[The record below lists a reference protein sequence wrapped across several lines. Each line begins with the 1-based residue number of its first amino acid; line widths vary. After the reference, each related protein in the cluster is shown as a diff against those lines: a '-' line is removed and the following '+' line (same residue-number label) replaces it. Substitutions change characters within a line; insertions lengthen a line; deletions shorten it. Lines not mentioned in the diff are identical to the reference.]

1 LYLILPPNARVIH
14 ISVFTGCNII
24 LLPILSFLILY
35 LIFPAGVTLFS
46 DTGRELIGSSRQTEK
61 LIMGLSVNDQSQAFI
76 AAKALNKS
84 QNMYNKATSQLS
96 TGLRILSAKDDAAG
110 SQIAAGL
117 NAVISGQ
124 NVALRNNAQSSAM
137 LDAANGALSGSDG
150 ILNRMKDLATQAAN
164 ATNGVANRTAME
176 AEFKELANELKDTLE
191 KTTFGDGTLFAAD
204 GKLDGKLVF
213 QTGASANDTIELDIS
228 AGVKGLRDTVSKAK
242 TVGNVAAAANT
253 IEKLLG
259 DKEKDFA
266 DAKAAQEGG
275 QDAFDKAKFAFDN
288 IKGTPSA
295 ADITTWETAAKTY
308 NDLAADTAKTE
319 GALEDLKKN
328 DKRFE
333 SGGLTSLELSDATKA
348 QEAITAITAAIESY
362 GSVTGSLAA
371 GINRL
376 GYSSDNLTNMRDGNQ
391 VARDTIVNA
400 DLVAASTQQNTSML
414 LMQSGIKGLGKNT
427 QMGQMVAQLF

>member
-1 LYLILPPNARVIH
+1 
-14 ISVFTGCNII
+14 
-24 LLPILSFLILY
+24 
-35 LIFPAGVTLFS
+35 
-46 DTGRELIGSSRQTEK
+46 
-61 LIMGLSVNDQSQAFI
+61 MGLSVLDQSQAFI
-76 AAKALNKS
+76 AAKALNRS
-84 QNMYNKATSQLS
+84 QGMYNQSTSQLS

-137 LDAANGALSGSDG
+137 LDAANGALAGSDG
-150 ILNRMKDLATQAAN
+150 ILNRMKDLATQASN

-191 KTTFGDGTLFAAD
+191 KTTFGDGTLFAAG
-204 GKLDGKLVF
+204 GKLDGELVF
-213 QTGASANDTIELDIS
+213 QTGASATDTIKLDIS
-228 AGVKGLRDTVSKAK
+228 KGVEDLRDTVSKAK
-242 TVGNVAAAANT
+242 TVGDVNGSG

-259 DKEKDFA
+259 DKEKDLA
-266 DAKAAQEGG
+266 DAKKAQEAG
-275 QDAFDKAKFAFDN
+275 QDAFDKAQFAFNN
-288 IKGTPSA
+288 IKGVPTTS
-295 ADITTWETAAKTY
+295 DVTTWETAAKTY
-308 NDLAADTAKTE
+308 NDLAADTAKAE

-328 DKRFE
+328 DKRYE
-333 SGGLTSLELSDATKA
+333 SGGLTSLKLSDATEA
-348 QEAITAITAAIESY
+348 QAAITAITKAIESY
-362 GSVTGSLAA
+362 GSVTGALAA

-400 DLVAASTQQNTSML
+400 DAVSAATAQNTAML
-414 LMQSGIKGLGKNT
+414 LMQSGIKSLSKNT

>member
-1 LYLILPPNARVIH
+1 
-14 ISVFTGCNII
+14 
-24 LLPILSFLILY
+24 
-35 LIFPAGVTLFS
+35 
-46 DTGRELIGSSRQTEK
+46 
-61 LIMGLSVNDQSQAFI
+61 MGLSVNDQSQAFI

-84 QNMYNKATSQLS
+84 QSMYNKATSQLS

-150 ILNRMKDLATQAAN
+150 ILNRMKDLATQASN

-191 KTTFGDGTLFAAD
+191 KTTFGDGTLFAAG

-228 AGVKGLRDTVSKAK
+228 AGVQGLRDTVSKAK
-242 TVGNVAAAANT
+242 TVGDSTAAAGT

-266 DAKAAQEGG
+266 DAKAAQESG

-288 IKGTPSA
+288 IKGAPST
-295 ADITTWETAAKTY
+295 ADVTAWETAAKTY

>member
-1 LYLILPPNARVIH
+1 
-14 ISVFTGCNII
+14 
-24 LLPILSFLILY
+24 
-35 LIFPAGVTLFS
+35 
-46 DTGRELIGSSRQTEK
+46 
-61 LIMGLSVNDQSQAFI
+61 MGLSVNDQSQAFI

>member
-1 LYLILPPNARVIH
+1 
-14 ISVFTGCNII
+14 
-24 LLPILSFLILY
+24 
-35 LIFPAGVTLFS
+35 
-46 DTGRELIGSSRQTEK
+46 
-61 LIMGLSVNDQSQAFI
+61 MGLSVNDQSQAFI

-84 QNMYNKATSQLS
+84 QSMYNKATSQLS

-137 LDAANGALSGSDG
+137 LDAANGALAGSDG
-150 ILNRMKDLATQAAN
+150 ILNRMKDLATQASN
-164 ATNGVANRTAME
+164 ATNGAANRSAME

-191 KTTFGDGTLFAAD
+191 KTTFGDGTLFAPG

-213 QTGASANDTIELDIS
+213 QTGASATDTIELDIS
-228 AGVKGLRDTVSKAK
+228 AGVKGLVEMVTGVETKADNAGTALQKKLFSFEEVITKAEANYDVAKLAAEAAEAGYLADEAAYLLKTPTKSKDDFAKDDHATVKHTQESVDYFKSITSTYAK
-242 TVGNVAAAANT
+242 TATSAMTNEEAKQYTNHKADEAKGKVAAA
-253 IEKLLG
+253 ESSLQSL
-259 DKEKDFA
+259 KDT
-266 DAKAAQEGG
+266 DPDYHG
-275 QDAFDKAKFAFDN
+275 
-288 IKGTPSA
+288 P
-295 ADITTWETAAKTY
+295 
-308 NDLAADTAKTE
+308 
-319 GALEDLKKN
+319 
-328 DKRFE
+328 
-333 SGGLTSLELSDATKA
+333 GLTSLTLDTAANAQAAITKLT
-348 QEAITAITAAIESY
+348 EAISNY